1 MTVQLLGPAQVR
13 ALAERHGVTP
23 TKRLGQNFVIDANTI
38 RRIVAAAGVRG
49 DDRVLEVGPGLGS
62 LTLGLLEVADDVTV
76 VELDPGLA
84 AALPG
89 TIAEQA
95 PGRSVR
101 VIQGDAVKVI
111 AAEWAEARGGA
122 SGAPGS
128 GAVAHAADSAALT
141 AVDDGPTAVV
151 ANLPY
156 NVAVPIMLHLLETF
170 PSIRRVLVMVQSEV
184 ADRVAAAPGSK
195 IYGVPSVKAAWY
207 GPWRLAGSVGKHVF
221 WPAPNVT
228 SGLLAGDIRPVADRP
243 GDEALRLSTFRAVD
257 AAFAQRRKTLRQSL
271 GAIAGG
277 PKSAETLLRAAEVEP
292 GLRAEQLGLDE
303 FVAIGRALATQERH

>member
-1 MTVQLLGPAQVR
+1 MAVQLLGPAQVR

-38 RRIVAAAGVRG
+38 RRIVAAAGVRA

-84 AALPG
+84 GALPG

-101 VIQGDAVKVI
+101 VIRGDAAKVT
-111 AAEWAEARGGA
+111 AADWAEARDDRRTAGA
-122 SGAPGS
+122 
-128 GAVAHAADSAALT
+128 
-141 AVDDGPTAVV
+141 DDGPTAVV

-228 SGLLAGDIRPVADRP
+228 SGLLAGDIRPIADRP
-243 GDEALRLSTFRAVD
+243 GGETLRLSTFRAVD

-271 GAIAGG
+271 AGLVDG
-277 PKSAETLLRAAEVEP
+277 PHHAEALLRSAGVDP
-292 GLRAEQLGLDE
+292 GLRAERLGLDE
-303 FVAIGRALATQERH
+303 FVAIGRALAAR